1 MKKKIC
7 FMILSFLVLISFCS
21 CSNTDKI
28 QSNQNSTEQS
38 TNSDNSYKSQMD
50 IAMKHINN
58 PKKLAKVN
66 STDIT
71 QVDIDLY
78 SIGGDSNTIDDVI
91 EYYVIT
97 DYAEK
102 NSLKLDDWSQN
113 LYDSVYNEMV
123 DDSELTEEYC
133 LNNYGISK
141 NEVIKYAQKRIYQIG
156 MKHAFSSMVTN
167 EVSNGDTPT
176 KHPELK
182 KAYEKF
188 EKEKLKN
195 GAKAWEEIEQ
205 AYYEMIAKDY
215 NIVIY

>member
-7 FMILSFLVLISFCS
+7 LMTLSFLVLISFCS

-156 MKHAFSSMVTN
+156 MKHAFSSMITN

-188 EKEKLKN
+188 EKEKLSN
-195 GAKAWEEIEQ
+195 GSKAWDDIEQ

>member
-102 NSLKLDDWSQN
+102 NSLSLDDWSRN

-156 MKHAFSSMVTN
+156 MKHAFSSMITN
-167 EVSNGDTPT
+167 EVSNGDTPK

-182 KAYEKF
+182 TAYEKF

>member
-91 EYYVIT
+91 EYYIVA

-167 EVSNGDTPT
+167 EVSNGDTPK

-182 KAYEKF
+182 TAYEKF
-188 EKEKLKN
+188 EKEKLSN
-195 GAKAWEEIEQ
+195 GSKAWDDIEQ

>member
-7 FMILSFLVLISFCS
+7 LMTLSFLILISFCS

-78 SIGGDSNTIDDVI
+78 SIGGDSNTIYEII

-156 MKHAFSSMVTN
+156 MKHAFSSMITN
-167 EVSNGDTPT
+167 EVSNGDTPK

-182 KAYEKF
+182 TAYEKF
-188 EKEKLKN
+188 EKEKLSN
-195 GAKAWEEIEQ
+195 GSKAWDDIEQ

-215 NIVIY
+215 NIVVY

>member
-78 SIGGDSNTIDDVI
+78 SISGDSNTIDDVI
-91 EYYVIT
+91 EYYIVA

-102 NSLKLDDWSQN
+102 NSLKLDDWSRN

-215 NIVIY
+215 NIVVY